1 METRKLAAEY
11 RLSQWRQ
18 VLQSRAAQG
27 QSIKDFCASAG
38 ISRNTYF
45 YWQRKLR
52 EAACAELE
60 EREAATGT
68 GLTPAGWTRLAP
80 AELKKA
86 ALTIEINGCQV
97 RVQEESDL
105 RLLAQVCQTLKAL

>member
-1 METRKLAAEY
+1 MDTRKAAAEY
-11 RLSQWRQ
+11 RLAQWRQ
-18 VLQSRAAQG
+18 VLQSRVAQG
-27 QSIKDFCASAG
+27 QSIKEYCMGAG

-52 EAACAELE
+52 EAACTELA
-60 EREAATGT
+60 EREAAMGT
-68 GLTPAGWTRLAP
+68 GLAPAGWTRLAP
-80 AELKKA
+80 AESEKA

-97 RVQEESDL
+97 RVQKESDM